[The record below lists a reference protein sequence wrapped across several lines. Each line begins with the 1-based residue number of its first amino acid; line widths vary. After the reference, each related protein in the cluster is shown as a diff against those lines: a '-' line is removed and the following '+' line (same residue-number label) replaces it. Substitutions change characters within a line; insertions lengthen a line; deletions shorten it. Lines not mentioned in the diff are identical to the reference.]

1 MAFLIWTTVQL
12 SLVLCFIISTLYTS
26 YVKLYTINLGKVSK
40 LLGRGTGDK
49 ETLDLFVSNNK
60 FEDAEVIK
68 LSLCN
73 PLGTAAKPVA

>member
-1 MAFLIWTTVQL
+1 MYL
-12 SLVLCFIISTLYTS
+12 
-26 YVKLYTINLGKVSK
+26 KLYTTNLCKVSK
-40 LLGRGTGDK
+40 LSGRGTREK

-60 FEDAEVIK
+60 FQDAEVIK